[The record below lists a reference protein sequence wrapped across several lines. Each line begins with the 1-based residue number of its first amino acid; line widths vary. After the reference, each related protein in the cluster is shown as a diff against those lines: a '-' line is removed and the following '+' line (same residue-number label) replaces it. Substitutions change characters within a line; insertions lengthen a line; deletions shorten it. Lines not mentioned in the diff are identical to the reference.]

1 MRNNYYIW
9 SNELPTDEK
18 VLDEYRKAYAETYG
32 IPLEEVMDIDEYTL
46 DIFIAQELD
55 RDYDDEVSNIRCHE
69 KHHGTKQY
77 VVLASIGKWNGTYD
91 GGKIITGMVPTFQQ
105 CAEGLDYVRVYFKN
119 GLLRILGAHHDGI
132 NSFRI
137 RELTPAGEQYIENH
151 PFMDDRELH
160 RVLFNSS
167 KYSHRVS
174 IFHEIY
180 GC

>member
-18 VLDEYRKAYAETYG
+18 VLNEYREAYAETYD
-32 IPLEEVMDIDEYTL
+32 IPLEEAMDIDDYTL

-69 KHHGTKQY
+69 KNHDTKQY
-77 VVLASIGKWNGTYD
+77 VILASIGRWDGTYD
-91 GGKIITGMVPTFQQ
+91 GGKVITSMIRVIQECTQSS
-105 CAEGLDYVRVYFKN
+105 DYVRIYFKN
-119 GLLRILGAHHDGI
+119 GLMRIRGAHHDGT

-151 PFMDDRELH
+151 PDMSDRELH
-160 RVLFNSS
+160 RTLFNSS
-167 KYSHRVS
+167 RYSHRVS